1 MGENQMTRS
10 ARYRPDLTTVL
21 FVVIVASLVLLVVL
35 AIWSP
40 HRSGVFR

>member
-10 ARYRPDLTTVL
+10 GRYRPDLTTVL
-21 FVVIVASLVLLVVL
+21 FVVIVASIVLLLVL

-40 HRSGVFR
+40 HGAVGFR